1 MGIETFQQIQPSD
14 CCRNMEEKMQFVDS
28 CSRAGITKRTVCR
41 LVVPRHVIHM
51 SGSMSSISNLSK
63 LSASSSLLSSSSLN
77 RRRSSLKLWWLLHL
91 VLLFAVVCKS
101 EADDGMLQTNL
112 ETELADKYLSSFG
125 YYPHQVPA
133 SNDLPLDDASIVSTE
148 TPVAISGHTDDQ
160 RHRAIERLQR
170 FFHLSVSG
178 QLDDSTKQFMKVSR
192 CGQQD
197 MDVDNNEDENS
208 NSEGHPA
215 GNRRKKRYSIN
226 KYGDGTYAP
235 WTVPQLSWKIMQPSR
250 QISESQQRNIM
261 QKSLAMWAKHV
272 PVKFVEDGSGTP
284 DISIRFVRGR
294 HGPEQDPIFDGSPD
308 RTVNVLAHAWGP
320 GYTAKGLAGD
330 VHFDDDDNWKN
341 YTTLLGVAV
350 HELGHSMGLGHSD
363 DPNAIMFP
371 VYREV
376 AELGQD
382 DINGIEELYGP
393 NRGVRPVSPDG
404 SRPRTPAPPVFPR
417 TPDTRYP
424 TARPVPRYRTER
436 PDPRYITIRPDSR
449 YRTDRQYP
457 HYRTQRP
464 DVTQDRRY
472 RPVRP
477 DIRYWTTERDPRI
490 VPLNPRAPPYQT
502 VRPGLTTQMPVDLCR
517 TINVDAVFEEP
528 TSTWIGRIYVAVS
541 DENVH
546 TITQHGDL
554 IKSRLLKDVYPEVP
568 VNPDVAF
575 SISKKKTVYFIKDNT
590 MWAYKEGLLEAGYPR
605 SLRSLQFPERPKF
618 SVTINHRD
626 GTSRLLLFGARFW
639 WTFDVDRLN
648 TIVYQ
653 PISAFSGEMP
663 SGVRFATQWTDN
675 NLYAVTQ
682 DSYVIMDLDRRRITH
697 EKPIAGMPKWLQGL
711 CVDANSASRSVT
723 SLSTLLIIASI
734 LKTVFL

>member
-1 MGIETFQQIQPSD
+1 
-14 CCRNMEEKMQFVDS
+14 
-28 CSRAGITKRTVCR
+28 
-41 LVVPRHVIHM
+41 
-51 SGSMSSISNLSK
+51 
-63 LSASSSLLSSSSLN
+63 
-77 RRRSSLKLWWLLHL
+77 
-91 VLLFAVVCKS
+91 
-101 EADDGMLQTNL
+101 
-112 ETELADKYLSSFG
+112 
-125 YYPHQVPA
+125 
-133 SNDLPLDDASIVSTE
+133 
-148 TPVAISGHTDDQ
+148 
-160 RHRAIERLQR
+160 
-170 FFHLSVSG
+170 
-178 QLDDSTKQFMKVSR
+178 
-192 CGQQD
+192 
-197 MDVDNNEDENS
+197 
-208 NSEGHPA
+208 
-215 GNRRKKRYSIN
+215 
-226 KYGDGTYAP
+226 
-235 WTVPQLSWKIMQPSR
+235 
-250 QISESQQRNIM
+250 
-261 QKSLAMWAKHV
+261 
-272 PVKFVEDGSGTP
+272 
-284 DISIRFVRGR
+284 
-294 HGPEQDPIFDGSPD
+294 
-308 RTVNVLAHAWGP
+308 
-320 GYTAKGLAGD
+320 
-330 VHFDDDDNWKN
+330 
-341 YTTLLGVAV
+341 
-350 HELGHSMGLGHSD
+350 MGLGHSD

-404 SRPRTPAPPVFPR
+404 SRPRTPAPPVFRR
-417 TPDTRYP
+417 TPDT
-424 TARPVPRYRTER
+424 
-436 PDPRYITIRPDSR
+436 
-449 YRTDRQYP
+449 
-457 HYRTQRP
+457 
-464 DVTQDRRY
+464 
-472 RPVRP
+472 
-477 DIRYWTTERDPRI
+477 
-490 VPLNPRAPPYQT
+490 RAPPYQT